1 MLKLSDSSVISHQLF
16 QSLRDFMCLFE
27 GVTKIDGAS
36 NMLINAETARFIAI
50 NRTIHE
56 QLCQQHQLDYRQS
69 LVVVQSYNWSRH

>member
-1 MLKLSDSSVISHQLF
+1 MFGHQLLR
-16 QSLRDFMCLFE
+16 SLKDFVWLFE
-27 GVTKIDGAS
+27 SVTKIDGAS

-69 LVVVQSYNWSRH
+69 LVVVQSYNWTRH